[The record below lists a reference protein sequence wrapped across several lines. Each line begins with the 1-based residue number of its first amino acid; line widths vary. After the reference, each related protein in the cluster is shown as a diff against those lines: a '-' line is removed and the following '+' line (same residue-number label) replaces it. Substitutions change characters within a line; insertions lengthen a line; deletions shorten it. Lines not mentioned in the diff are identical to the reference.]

1 MSRTVNPEAR
11 VRRLQSALRETI
23 DFAQEYLDSA
33 LDGATNCD
41 GVIEEFSK
49 PWCDEMAGKLS
60 RWRKVLSDASALN

>member
-23 DFAQEYLDSA
+23 DVTQEYLDDA
-33 LDGATNCD
+33 LDAARNCD
-41 GVIEEFSK
+41 GEVDEITK

-60 RWRKVLSDASALN
+60 RWRKALSDTSAGL